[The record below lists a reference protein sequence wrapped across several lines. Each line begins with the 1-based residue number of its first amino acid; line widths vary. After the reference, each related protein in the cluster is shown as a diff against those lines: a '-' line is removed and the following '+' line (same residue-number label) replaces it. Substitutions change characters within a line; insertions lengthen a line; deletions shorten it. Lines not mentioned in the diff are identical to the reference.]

1 MTRYSLNDLNLD
13 FMGKRKLAVIISLS
27 LVLISIVAMA
37 TRGFNFGIDF
47 TGGTLIEVR
56 YPQSAE
62 LNEVRHTLEQAGF
75 SGAVVQHV
83 GSSRDVLI
91 RIAPRADTNS
101 AQLSNQVLG
110 ALQTAHSG
118 AELRRVEF
126 VGPQVGEDLSN
137 DGMLAVLF
145 ALIGIF
151 IYLVLRFEW
160 RFSAGAV
167 IATMHDIIITLGFFA
182 VTGLDFDL
190 TVVAALL
197 AVIGYSV
204 NDTVVVFDRIR
215 ENFRKQRSDMS
226 TVAVMNDAINQTLS
240 RTTIT
245 SWVTLL
251 AVLALLFFGGDIIHS
266 FSLTLVVGIVVGT
279 FSSIYV
285 ASAFA
290 LMMGVSREDLLPPP
304 KEDVEADDTP

>member
-1 MTRYSLNDLNLD
+1 MTRLTLNDLNID
-13 FMGKRKLAVIISLS
+13 FMGKRKIAVIISLS
-27 LVLISIVAMA
+27 LAILSIVAIA

-47 TGGTLIEVR
+47 TGGTLIEVQ
-56 YPQSAE
+56 YPESAD
-62 LNEVRHTLEQAGF
+62 LTEVRQTLTDAGF
-75 SGAVVQHV
+75 PEAVVLHF
-83 GSSRDVLI
+83 GTSRDVLI
-91 RIAPRADTNS
+91 RIAPKEETNS
-101 AQLSNQVLG
+101 AQLSNKILA

-118 AELRRVEF
+118 VELRRVEF

-137 DGMLAVLF
+137 DGFLAVLF

-167 IATMHDIIITLGFFA
+167 IATLHDIIITLGFFSI
-182 VTGLDFDL
+182 TGLDFDL

-215 ENFRKQRSDMS
+215 ENFRKQRGDMS

-251 AVLALLFFGGDIIHS
+251 AVIALLLFGGDIIHS
-266 FSLTLVVGIVVGT
+266 FSMTLIVGIVVGT

-290 LMMGVSREDLLPPP
+290 LMMGVSRADLLPPP
-304 KEDVEADDTP
+304 KEEVEADNMP

>member
-1 MTRYSLNDLNLD
+1 MTRFSLNDLNLD
-13 FMGKRKLAVIISLS
+13 FMGQRKLAVIISLS
-27 LVLISIVAMA
+27 LVLISIVAIA

-83 GSSRDVLI
+83 GSSTDVLI

-101 AQLSNQVLG
+101 AQLSNQILSV
-110 ALQTAHSG
+110 LQTAHSG
-118 AELRRVEF
+118 VELRRVEF

-151 IYLVLRFEW
+151 VYLLLRFEW

-167 IATMHDIIITLGFFA
+167 IATLHDIIITLGFFA

-215 ENFRKQRSDMS
+215 ENFRKQRSDMP
-226 TVAVMNDAINQTLS
+226 TVAVINDAINQTLS

-245 SWVTLL
+245 SFVTLL
-251 AVLALLFFGGDIIHS
+251 AVIALLLFGGDIIHS
-266 FSLTLVVGIVVGT
+266 FSMTLVVGIIVGT

-304 KEDVEADDTP
+304 KEDVEADELP